1 MTIRSGGGPRDTR
14 QAHPQEQP
22 QAHPAARGT
31 YDEGWEPDYGSGADG
46 SRKTRNGRGNG
57 YGNGNGTRNG
67 RDYRT
72 GRGTGGIVRFLA
84 FALVLAAIVL
94 VALVTV
100 LRPVV
105 KGAVV
110 GWADDNPGALGIG
123 FVADMVR
130 EDLGA
135 KLTNPAST
143 DTAQVPFQIGS
154 GETATT
160 IAQKLESQGFLT
172 DRRAFLLIAVEKGLT
187 DKLKTGEFIL
197 RKSMTPDQLVT
208 ALLNPPKD
216 PYIDIALRTG
226 LRLEQITAKL
236 ETIPGLEMNPADFY
250 QLAKHPTPELLADY
264 PWLDLPAG
272 ASLEGYL
279 WPATYRV
286 LPDTSPEE
294 LIRLMLDKFKVAVG
308 DRMSVPESRGLTW
321 RQVLTLASLVER
333 ETTLDSEKPLIAG
346 VFQNRLDPKLFPNG
360 HLGSDVTVFYVN
372 DTLQLENMPVAD
384 WKTYTFWAALKDQLP
399 ANLPDDLAGYNTYT
413 STGLMPGP
421 IATPTLSSI
430 DAALNPDT
438 KDHYL
443 YFLAK
448 KDGSGETVFAKTHA
462 EHEQNIQKYGQ

>member
-14 QAHPQEQP
+14 QAHPLDP
-22 QAHPAARGT
+22 GT
-31 YDEGWEPDYGSGADG
+31 YDDAWQPDDRTDGSG
-46 SRKTRNGRGNG
+46 SGNG
-57 YGNGNGTRNG
+57 YGNGRSNGYGNG
-67 RDYRT
+67 RSR
-72 GRGTGGIVRFLA
+72 RGSGGGHHGILRFLV

-94 VALVTV
+94 VSLVTV

-105 KGAVV
+105 QGAVV
-110 GWADDNPGALGIG
+110 DWASDNPGALGIS

-130 EDLGA
+130 ADLGP
-135 KLTNPAST
+135 KLTDPAST
-143 DTAQVPFQIGS
+143 DTEQVNFTIGS

-160 IAQKLESQGFLT
+160 IAQRLETEGFLA
-172 DRRAFLLIAVEKGLT
+172 DRRSFVLLAVQRDLASQLRSGT
-187 DKLKTGEFIL
+187 FIL

-208 ALLNPPKD
+208 ALLKPGTT

-236 ETIPGLEMNPADFY
+236 ETIPGLEMNPADFLE
-250 QLAKHPTPELLADY
+250 LARHPTAELLADY
-264 PWLDLPAG
+264 PWLDLPEG

-286 LPDTSPEE
+286 LPDTTPEE
-294 LIRLMLDKFKVAVG
+294 LVRLMLDKFKVAIG
-308 DRMSVPESRGLTW
+308 DRMNVPESRGMTW

-333 ETTLDSEKPLIAG
+333 EATLDSEKPLIAG

-372 DTLQLENMPVAD
+372 DTLQL
-384 WKTYTFWAALKDQLP
+384 
-399 ANLPDDLAGYNTYT
+399 ANLPVEQWKEYVFWTTLKDNLPADLPTDLAGYNTYT

-421 IATPTLSSI
+421 IATPTLASI

-438 KDHYL
+438 KDHFL

-448 KDGSGETVFAKTHA
+448 KDGSGGTVFAKTHA
-462 EHEQNIQKYGQ
+462 EHEQNIAKYGQ